1 VKRSKTCHPRASG
14 DPGKNRNPSQAGNV
28 KRGEIY
34 AARHKRVSLPDRWE
48 GKKGRKKN
56 TGFFF
61 LPGLKK
67 GYFSILA

>member
-1 VKRSKTCHPRASG
+1 LSSPSSG
-14 DPGKNRNPSQAGNV
+14 DPGKNRNPSQACND
-28 KRGEIY
+28 KCGEIY
-34 AARHKRVSLPDRWE
+34 AARYKRVSIPGRWE

>member
-1 VKRSKTCHPRASG
+1 M
-14 DPGKNRNPSQAGNV
+14 NPSQAGND

-34 AARHKRVSLPDRWE
+34 AARYKKVSIPDRWE

-61 LPGLKK
+61 LPGLRK

>member
-1 VKRSKTCHPRASG
+1 LSSPSKRGSR
-14 DPGKNRNPSQAGNV
+14 KNRNPSQACND
-28 KRGEIY
+28 KHGEIY
-34 AARHKRVSLPDRWE
+34 AARYKRVSIPDRGE

-61 LPGLKK
+61 LPALKK

>member
-1 VKRSKTCHPRASG
+1 M
-14 DPGKNRNPSQAGNV
+14 NPSQAGND

-34 AARHKRVSLPDRWE
+34 AARYKKVSIPDRWE

-61 LPGLKK
+61 LPGLRK
-67 GYFSILA
+67 GYFSILAYRTGKPPASRAFLMGSK